1 MMPNTYTNKI
11 TIRIFKVTTTIII
24 NITHSTIITTT
35 TPIITRT
42 TTINIIMKI
51 IIIQIDKIWDRE
63 WKRSEEIRKI
73 RLVRCWSK
81 FKIRI
86 RNNLLT
92 IRFLSGIIVIGIEI
106 TTQTLILFRI
116 ITLTITIII
125 IITIMI
131 ATILYKTTRRIIMI
145 IIMKNT
151 TI

>member
-92 IRFLSGIIVIGIEI
+92 IRFLSGIIVIEI

-116 ITLTITIII
+116 ITLIII
-125 IITIMI
+125 MIITLMI
-131 ATILYKTTRRIIMI
+131 VTTLYKTTRRIIMI
-145 IIMKNT
+145 ILMKNT